1 MVGFLLVYCYC
12 LIKLVFSGQ
21 IVSPVHVIFDLEGH
35 KVCTLAVGLSLVWLW
50 CVFLLF
56 FLSLLALALFNLS
69 ELIPF
74 YSVMLFECNWWS
86 LVSLRGYLVLIYRLY
101 SVHNSVSGH
110 IYVTFS
116 WFVIWYLIY
125 HLYSGHNS
133 VFNHMSHSLGS
144 WFDIKLVCLPEV
156 ARVVLLLGC
165 PFIRL

>member
-1 MVGFLLVYCYC
+1 M
-12 LIKLVFSGQ
+12 FSGQ
-21 IVSPVHVIFDLEGH
+21 IISPVHVIFDLEGH
-35 KVCTLAVGLSLVWLW
+35 KVCTLFWLW
-50 CVFLLF
+50 VYRWFDFDVYF
-56 FLSLLALALFNLS
+56 FCSFYPFLALALFNLS

-125 HLYSGHNS
+125 HLYWGHNS